1 VQQGRSDPQPH
12 RCYEQSPLFLSAGLG
27 TMKKRDSDWSLVG
40 SAWVSAQHGR
50 PKIRH
55 CAEDVKP
62 DARRHCAEICIAS
75 EEVQEGTA
83 EMVLYLEHGT
93 GLIRLEF
100 GESRWPASGA

>member
-1 VQQGRSDPQPH
+1 
-12 RCYEQSPLFLSAGLG
+12 
-27 TMKKRDSDWSLVG
+27 MKKRDSDWSLVG

-75 EEVQEGTA
+75 EDVQEGTA